1 MSQDPKPQTQESKPE
16 KKEGRPIPGGVVDGA
31 RARAT
36 DSLRDHFASQAL
48 VGLLCQPGASTK
60 PASLAESAYRLADA
74 MLAARPK
81 GEA

>member
-1 MSQDPKPQTQESKPE
+1 MTQETKVQAQESKPV
-16 KKEGRPIPGGVVDGA
+16 KKEEKPAPAPTKAPDTAGL
-31 RARAT
+31 
-36 DSLRDHFASQAL
+36 SLRDHFAAQAL

-60 PASLAESAYRLADA
+60 PSSLAETSYRLADA